1 MGQVIEVRFEE
12 ITPGKLGFRPE
23 HVVSVAERVMMGKP
37 LFPLVGK
44 KSKYNPGMHVT
55 LDPGNSRI
63 IYAMMA
69 GQESAPMFVAG
80 SDKDL
85 IPYNLF
91 YPILGESV
99 NYANKA
105 IQNRWDEC
113 EIIARHSGV
122 KNFRDYFDRLLER
135 HPFLGT
141 VTTFLEYYAKNRDF
155 YSDPSK
161 TIGGLEDL

>member
-1 MGQVIEVRFEE
+1 MEQIIEARFEE

-80 SDKDL
+80 SDKDK

-99 NYANKA
+99 DYANRA
-105 IQNRWDEC
+105 IRDRWAEC
-113 EIIARHSGV
+113 EITARYSGV
-122 KNFRDYFDRLLER
+122 ENFRDYFERLLDKY
-135 HPFLGT
+135 PFLET
-141 VTTFLEYYAKNRDF
+141 VTKFLEYCAENRD
-155 YSDPSK
+155 YYYDHSIV
-161 TIGGLEDL
+161 IGGLEDL